1 MVEEKVVPFQR
12 KSSSAAI
19 EPSEARQLGDTCR
32 KLTLAYLKELM
43 QQMFDTAD
51 DTLFKLAGTSVNDM
65 DQGLYFDSMRIMRF
79 KRNDIEEAFFNQV
92 SDAFREF
99 WVSTPHEDSGEFII
113 TDELSLIEEQDLE
126 EDLAI
131 KNLIRKIRSNYQQD
145 ISAIEQRL
153 SEIVTNKKIDAS
165 NNPLGPETFCKAFQY
180 AARELNTDIK
190 IKLILFKLFD
200 FHING
205 NIGTHYHNINDTFI
219 QAGVLPQ
226 LKLKVRN
233 NNTTTGSTHH
243 SGNSAPSESDKNTY
257 PGTAQEGVL
266 TAFQHFRQ
274 QPGPS
279 LGSPALSNPGNPLT
293 AYHDNNMAAGVLTSE
308 ILIANLTPL
317 QEQFQAGV
325 ADCSVNAINQQV
337 KQAISSSN
345 PTQQINPIDND
356 IIDLVSMLFEFVLD
370 DKHIPATARSSIARL
385 QIPIIK
391 AAILDKEFFNINGH
405 PARKLLNSLAHAG
418 LDLPSEDEDSL
429 HPALL
434 AIQDAVDK
442 IIRDFNN
449 DLAIFTSVLEEFE
462 QALEAIY
469 QNNQHLEEES
479 LQPFYKKEE
488 YRLASQW
495 VSETIQNQIYTKEL
509 PEPFT
514 SLLLGAWKNVMLDT
528 YLEKGPQS
536 PHWKNQQRFIDILCW
551 SIEPK
556 FATQDRKKLGNILRF
571 IIETLNE
578 GLAQIETP
586 EENIEKII
594 KALEPYHYAS
604 LHGRLLTEDDD
615 YVDGVFQSD
624 VQDIQK
630 DSLADSI
637 EQLQA
642 AINELPDIDIM
653 DMDDSDSD
661 KQLMENIVLEGF
673 DQGERSEVFPDDEYL
688 ELARHLEAGKWVEFT
703 DDDQQTTRARLA
715 WKSDLLGE
723 FTFLNWKFDVIADK
737 KLFELAND
745 FRIGKAKVID
755 DLPLIDRAFSA
766 IMNRLQGTAAT
777 A

>member
-12 KSSSAAI
+12 NQQAGSISL
-19 EPSEARQLGDTCR
+19 SEARQLGDTCR
-32 KLTLAYLKELM
+32 KLTLTYLKELM

-51 DTLFKLAGTSVNDM
+51 DTLFKLSGTSANDL

-79 KRNDIEEAFFNQV
+79 KRDDIEETFFNQV

-99 WVSTPHEDSGEFII
+99 WISTPHEDSGEFII
-113 TDELSLIEEQDLE
+113 SDELSLVDEQDLE

-131 KNLIRKIRSNYQQD
+131 KNLIRKIRSNFQQD
-145 ISAIEQRL
+145 ISAIEKRL
-153 SEIVTNKKIDAS
+153 SEIVTNKSIDAS
-165 NNPLGPETFCKAFQY
+165 NNPIGPETFCKAFQF

-200 FHING
+200 FHISN
-205 NIGTHYHNINDTFI
+205 NIGAHYHKINEVFI
-219 QAGVLPQ
+219 EAGVLPQ
-226 LKLKVRN
+226 LKLKVKTN
-233 NNTTTGSTHH
+233 KTTASPTHQAVDASQPTTDMNAH
-243 SGNSAPSESDKNTY
+243 
-257 PGTAQEGVL
+257 PGGMPEGML
-266 TAFQHFRQ
+266 SAFQQFRQ
-274 QPGPS
+274 QSGQS
-279 LGSPALSNPGNPLT
+279 FGSQSIQNASNPLA
-293 AYHDNNMAAGVLTSE
+293 AYHNNSMSTGILTSD
-308 ILIANLTPL
+308 ILVANLTPL
-317 QEQFQAGV
+317 QDLFQG
-325 ADCSVNAINQQV
+325 DMTDHSVDAVNQQI
-337 KQAISSSN
+337 KQAITN
-345 PTQQINPIDND
+345 NHPTQQINPIDND
-356 IIDLVSMLFEFVLD
+356 IIDLVSMLFEFALD

-385 QIPIIK
+385 QIPTIK

-418 LDLPSEDEDSL
+418 LDLPANDDDME

-434 AIQDAVDK
+434 AIQHAVNRITHEFK
-442 IIRDFNN
+442 N
-449 DLAIFTSVLEEFE
+449 DLAIFSSVLEEFD
-462 QALEAIY
+462 QAIEAIQY
-469 QNNQHLEEES
+469 KNQHLEEES

-488 YRLASQW
+488 HRLAAQW
-495 VSETIQNQIYTKEL
+495 VTETIQNQIYGKDL
-509 PEPFT
+509 PEPFA

-528 YLEKGPQS
+528 YLEHGPEHS
-536 PHWKNQQRFIDILCW
+536 RWKNQQRFIDILCW

-556 FATQDRKKLGNILRF
+556 FASQDRKKLGNILRF

-578 GLAQIETP
+578 GLSQIDTP
-586 EENIEKII
+586 NDTIEKII

-604 LHGRLLTEDDD
+604 LHGKLVTEDDD
-615 YVDGVFQSD
+615 YVDGVFQTD
-624 VQDIQK
+624 VQK

-642 AINELPDIDIM
+642 AINELPDIDLM
-653 DMDDSDSD
+653 DMDDSTDK

-673 DQGERSEVFPDDEYL
+673 DPEERTEAFPDDEYL

-703 DDDQQTTRARLA
+703 NEEQHTARARLA

-745 FRIGKAKVID
+745 FRLGKAKVID

-766 IMNRLQGTAAT
+766 IMNKLQGNSAT